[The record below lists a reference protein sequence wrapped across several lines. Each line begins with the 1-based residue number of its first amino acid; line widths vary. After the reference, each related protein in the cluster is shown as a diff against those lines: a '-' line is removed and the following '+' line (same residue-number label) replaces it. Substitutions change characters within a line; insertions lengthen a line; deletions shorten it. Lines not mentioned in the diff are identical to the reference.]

1 MNASVVAGSINTSK
15 TAFYTKGRTAF
26 KVDRIKSVQEQ
37 RAYEI
42 GARPPYMYTSL
53 CPDRRYRKS

>member
-1 MNASVVAGSINTSK
+1 MDASIVASNINISK

-37 RAYEI
+37 RADEI
-42 GARPPYMYTSL
+42 GSRPPYAYTSA
-53 CPDRRYRKS
+53 CPDKRWRR

>member
-1 MNASVVAGSINTSK
+1 MDASIVASNINISK

-37 RAYEI
+37 RADEI

-53 CPDRRYRKS
+53 CPDRRYRKP